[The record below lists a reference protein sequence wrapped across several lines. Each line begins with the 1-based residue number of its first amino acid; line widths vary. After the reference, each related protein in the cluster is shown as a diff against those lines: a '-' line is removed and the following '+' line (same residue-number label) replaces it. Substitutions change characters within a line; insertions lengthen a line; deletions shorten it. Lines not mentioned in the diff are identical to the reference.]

1 MLQGSISISYGVS
14 DQGRATDLRLIEAQP
29 PEFERMVSHVQ
40 REIRRRIYR
49 PRLQDG
55 EVVDTPDLVLVH
67 KFFFRQSDLD
77 AAKAKLE
84 GDQG

>member
-1 MLQGSISISYGVS
+1 MI
-14 DQGRATDLRLIEAQP
+14 
-29 PEFERMVSHVQ
+29 SHVQ
-40 REIRRRIYR
+40 REVRRRVYR

-77 AAKAKLE
+77 AAKAQPE
-84 GDQG
+84 DDQD